1 MFRFCLFATFF
12 QDLLLASLLVKNR
25 EQVQMLKDY
34 ARRLLKK
41 SNMNSSKI
49 VFVASAE
56 KCVNHFTA
64 SRDLGEHGHYANKR
78 I

>member
-1 MFRFCLFATFF
+1 MV
-12 QDLLLASLLVKNR
+12 SLLVKNR
-25 EQVQMLKDY
+25 EQVKMLKDY

-64 SRDLGEHGHYANKR
+64 SRDLGDHDHNANKR

>member
-1 MFRFCLFATFF
+1 MV
-12 QDLLLASLLVKNR
+12 SLLVKNR
-25 EQVQMLKDY
+25 EQVKMLKDY

-49 VFVASAE
+49 VFVASTE
-56 KCVNHFTA
+56 KCINHFTA
-64 SRDLGEHGHYANKR
+64 SRDLGDHDHNANKR